1 MTSSVMVSVWL
12 AAQLSASK
20 ALPST
25 PLRNARKLNDQ
36 SGQSFFA
43 PRNFSTRPSVFVST
57 KVPRSSLDAEAVCSL
72 CSICCNCCCFELLL
86 LSAFLSLD
94 QLTLRTL
101 FFFGGFLALLVFSW
115 GFLIILLFTVICRL
129 QPRDELGHQ
138 GLELLFRLA
147 ITQNIIFIKLLL
159 SRMPVNKE
167 LVAEHALI
175 VEQFAEGA

>member
-1 MTSSVMVSVWL
+1 LGVYN
-12 AAQLSASK
+12 LSNIVNVE
-20 ALPST
+20 L
-25 PLRNARKLNDQ
+25 LRNLDLSDLQLVRHLGDCVLHLCL
-36 SGQSFFA
+36 FFLLVLL
-43 PRNFSTRPSVFVST
+43 F
-57 KVPRSSLDAEAVCSL
+57 LGCL
-72 CSICCNCCCFELLL
+72 ICCNCCCFELLL

-129 QPRDELGHQ
+129 QPRDKLGHQ

-147 ITQNIIFIKLLL
+147 ITQNIIFVKLLL